1 MMGSI
6 EEQIIAYAIIFLLG
20 LLAGYKI
27 GFDERKM
34 ARKERKNG
42 RV

>member
-6 EEQIIAYAIIFLLG
+6 EEQIIAYAIVFLLG
-20 LLAGYKI
+20 MLTGYKI
-27 GFDERKM
+27 GFDERKL
-34 ARKERKNG
+34 ARKERKNE